1 VLPDGRAIIVGVIDL
16 HIHILPG
23 LDDGPAS
30 EDAALEM
37 AREAVGRGTQAVATT
52 SHIDAGFGLLG
63 ADLAAA
69 REALAERLETEGIRL
84 RLLQGGEIAAER
96 LPRLDDA
103 ALAEL
108 TLGGGGTVLLECPF
122 APISGAM
129 EPMVADLRRRGFQVL
144 LAHPER
150 SPTFQRDARR
160 LERLVELGASAQ
172 VTAGSLA
179 GSFGSQVS
187 RTAFAM
193 LEAGVV
199 HVIAS
204 DAHDT
209 RRRTPDLRV
218 AAEMLGQR
226 YGDVEDQ
233 LAWMTETAPAA
244 IVEGRP
250 LPARPPLPEAR
261 GLRAR
266 VRRSWSAR

>member
-1 VLPDGRAIIVGVIDL
+1 VDGRAIIVGVIDL

-30 EDAALEM
+30 EDAALGI
-37 AREAVGRGTQAVATT
+37 ARAAVGLGTRAVATT
-52 SHIDAGFGLLG
+52 SHIDAGYGLGG

-69 REALAERLETEGIRL
+69 REALAARLRTEGIPL
-84 RLLQGGEIAAER
+84 RLLAGGEVAAAR
-96 LPRLDDA
+96 LPLLDDG
-103 ALAEL
+103 ALAAL

-122 APISGAM
+122 APVGAAM
-129 EPMVADLRRRGFQVL
+129 EPMVTDLNERGFEVL

-150 SPTFQRDARR
+150 SPTFQRDPRR

-179 GSFGSQVS
+179 GRFGGLVTG
-187 RTAFAM
+187 TACAM
-193 LEAGVV
+193 LEAGLV

-209 RRRTPDLRV
+209 ARRTPDLRV
-218 AAEMLGQR
+218 GAAELTQR

-233 LAWMTETAPAA
+233 LAWMTGAAPAA
-244 IVEGRP
+244 ILDGRP
-250 LPARPPLPEAR
+250 LPERPPLPR
-261 GLRAR
+261 PRTRSLRAR
-266 VRRSWSAR
+266 IRRSWSAR